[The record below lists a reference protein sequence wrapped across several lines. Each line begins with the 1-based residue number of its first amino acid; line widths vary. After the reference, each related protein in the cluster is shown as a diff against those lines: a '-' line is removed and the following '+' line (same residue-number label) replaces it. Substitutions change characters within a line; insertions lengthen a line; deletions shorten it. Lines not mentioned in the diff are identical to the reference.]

1 MLSLICIAIVIV
13 IFAIVKSKKTN
24 IAIRDVMVL
33 FVGVPLVFLIFVI
46 IFMITSIC
54 SYDENVRLHNYYNDT
69 IAQLETQ
76 MDKIDISIEKVWTDS
91 KLSRE
96 ELSEK
101 LQELETKK
109 QEVEEEI
116 SVYNE
121 KLDNTRYIGEETLKR
136 YKFLVY
142 FGN

>member
-121 KLDNTRYIGEETLKR
+121 KLDNTRYIREETLKR